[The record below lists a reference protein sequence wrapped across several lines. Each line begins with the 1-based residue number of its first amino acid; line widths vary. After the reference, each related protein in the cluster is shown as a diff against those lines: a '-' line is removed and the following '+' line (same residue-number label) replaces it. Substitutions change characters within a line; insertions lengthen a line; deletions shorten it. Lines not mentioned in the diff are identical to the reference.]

1 MPDNKPMPPK
11 DEESKKDTVRIN
23 LPPSIT
29 GKPPQKP
36 GAATQPVSGS
46 DVTQPLVPP
55 GPPPARPAMPD
66 VTQPITPPGTTQ
78 PLAAPGAPADLSEA
92 KKETAV
98 MGKPPATALP
108 KADTSRVSVPSSTSP
123 TAAPEAP
130 RPTVK
135 LRRETEAPAVVPTAE
150 ALAAKPAVPG
160 TSVGPTTVVTS
171 GVDTGLAVAAM
182 VLSLAVVGYLAYLV
196 FG

>member
-23 LPPSIT
+23 LPPSVT

-36 GAATQPVSGS
+36 GSATQPVGGS

-55 GPPPARPAMPD
+55 GPPPARPVMPD

-78 PLAAPGAPADLSEA
+78 PLAAPGAPSDEA
-92 KKETAV
+92 KKETAI
-98 MGKPPATALP
+98 MGKPPATAVP
-108 KADTSRVSVPSSTSP
+108 KADTSRVTVSSSTSP
-123 TAAPEAP
+123 TVAPESP

-135 LRRETEAPAVVPTAE
+135 LRRETEVPAAATAPAPETAP
-150 ALAAKPAVPG
+150 APKPPG
-160 TSVGPTTVVTS
+160 PSTSVVTS
-171 GVDTGLAVAAM
+171 GVDAGLALAAM